1 MESQSREGKK
11 QRSDQAQEGD
21 PTSKRPRIDFA
32 TRQYQLHELQQ
43 QSKGKELE
51 NTDQLKERS
60 VDEQSKSTE
69 KPSGLYPS
77 WSHSMNDVIN
87 DVTWDN
93 MEFREVLA
101 RQQAEEARKQ
111 QQEAGPSHQ
120 GDPSSPSNHLELSID
135 DFELCS
141 FELRKP
147 HDQIQV
153 PSSQSLPEI
162 RQPFA
167 AHHPAQAQRVE
178 QRQDTLAQRH
188 VVHDQADL
196 SNAELSSDVI
206 WEIPAGL
213 TFEDVYIDY
222 ESHQG
227 DTVQPSDIGTLP
239 VRANQQ
245 CGLESQ
251 VAM

>member
-141 FELRKP
+141 LSFVSLMTRYKFPVLKAYQRSDNRLPLTILPKP
-147 HDQIQV
+147 NV
-153 PSSQSLPEI
+153 SSNG
-162 RQPFA
+162 R
-167 AHHPAQAQRVE
+167 
-178 QRQDTLAQRH
+178 TLWH
-188 VVHDQADL
+188 ND
-196 SNAELSSDVI
+196 
-206 WEIPAGL
+206 
-213 TFEDVYIDY
+213 
-222 ESHQG
+222 
-227 DTVQPSDIGTLP
+227 
-239 VRANQQ
+239 
-245 CGLESQ
+245 
-251 VAM
+251 M